1 MFTVC
6 PKCTLT
12 LAVTAADLRTGQGYV
27 RCGRCLNVFNA
38 LLALSEEPADHNVAT
53 PAYSL
58 ADPASSSQ
66 VTRALATYGENADAI
81 DAPPEARVHVPLD
94 TAPARTY
101 LATESSSDGAI
112 ENESSVADGTGSFE
126 TIVLEGDAITQTEEF
141 VPEESIDSEIAALT
155 QRLSAAAQQ
164 PVDDQRQVDQPV
176 YVLNPDDSGLDG
188 AADDAPDGSRPSG
201 SPLQRAAALGAEL
214 DAVDGIAAEP
224 PRRRARWVAGCTVLV
239 LLLLLQGI
247 NHWRDALAGTPTWGA
262 PITRAYASLGI
273 ALDPRWNLAAYDVR
287 QQGAASDPL
296 DSRVVDVRLSL
307 ANRDARAQPVP
318 LLRLTLLDRYGKP
331 IAARDLTPAEYWPA
345 GHAARGFLAHDERI
359 DSEVAVRDPT
369 VDSASF
375 ELDVCLASPR
385 GIVRCAGDT
394 SAASAP
400 IP

>member
-6 PKCTLT
+6 PKCTMT

-38 LLALSEEPADHNVAT
+38 LLALSEEPAEQNTAT
-53 PAYSL
+53 PAYSQ

-66 VTRALATYGENADAI
+66 LTRALATYGEHPEAMED
-81 DAPPEARVHVPLD
+81 PPEARVHVSPD
-94 TAPARTY
+94 ATVARTY
-101 LATESSSDGAI
+101 LATERSSDGAI
-112 ENESSVADGTGSFE
+112 ENESSLADGTGSFE

-141 VPEESIDSEIAALT
+141 VPEESIDSEIAALS
-155 QRLSAAAQQ
+155 QRLNAAAQQ
-164 PVDDQRQVDQPV
+164 PIDEQLQDEQPV
-176 YVLNPDDSGLDG
+176 YVLNPDDRAADG
-188 AADDAPDGSRPSG
+188 ADVAGRGA
-201 SPLQRAAALGAEL
+201 SPLQQAAALGAEL
-214 DAVDGIAAEP
+214 DAVDGIAAAP
-224 PRRRARWVAGCTVLV
+224 PRRRAGWVTGCTVLV

-247 NHWRDALAGTPTWGA
+247 NHWRDALAVSSTWGA

-273 ALDPRWNLAAYDVR
+273 ALDPHWNLAAYDVR

-296 DSRVVDVRLSL
+296 DSRVIDVRLSL
-307 ANRDARAQPVP
+307 ANRAARAQPVP

-345 GHAARGFLAHDERI
+345 GHAARSLLAHDERI
-359 DSEVAVRDPT
+359 DSEIAVRDPT

-375 ELDVCLASPR
+375 ELDVCLASPH

-394 SAASAP
+394 TAATAP